1 MARHRLVSTSAL
13 PLSVFAR
20 IRRRALTKGVIG
32 GDRRWLVVGGVFW
45 GIRIVRVVLGRQS
58 RVVAVEVLKPGQAI
72 RLESIPAPTR
82 AERKAYKAAR

>member
-1 MARHRLVSTSAL
+1 M
-13 PLSVFAR
+13 
-20 IRRRALTKGVIG
+20 
-32 GDRRWLVVGGVFW
+32 
-45 GIRIVRVVLGRQS
+45 RVALGRRS